1 MLPRTVK
8 NSNYRRVGRKK
19 GRRFGQTYLRQKT
32 HGRSSRA
39 KSVILSGPKVN
50 IICKH
55 KQGAIENRPK
65 MPTRRNKS
73 WLSAFECFRYVL
85 SNRVT
90 GWWSFWAVSGAHAG
104 AERTFRH
111 TLPVEKDAESRL
123 AWHNTQIHQAKAKL
137 GSLCVDNTTRT
148 KTPVLRLRRSFV
160 SCSGGVAVHLC
171 FGATLSKSAANFAK
185 FCRGFVSNFAIF
197 L

>member
-1 MLPRTVK
+1 MLPKTVK
-8 NSNYRRVGRKK
+8 NSNSRRVGRKK

-39 KSVILSGPKVN
+39 KSVILSGPRVN

-123 AWHNTQIHQAKAKL
+123 AWHNTQIHQAKARRRCRSPMFWRDTFKICCQL
-137 GSLCVDNTTRT
+137 CKILTRFHVIFRDSLVEIPYKVD
-148 KTPVLRLRRSFV
+148 K
-160 SCSGGVAVHLC
+160 
-171 FGATLSKSAANFAK
+171 
-185 FCRGFVSNFAIF
+185 I
-197 L
+197 

>member
-1 MLPRTVK
+1 
-8 NSNYRRVGRKK
+8 
-19 GRRFGQTYLRQKT
+19 
-32 HGRSSRA
+32 
-39 KSVILSGPKVN
+39 VN

-55 KQGAIENRPK
+55 KQGTLENWPK

-104 AERTFRH
+104 AERTFGH
-111 TLPVEKDAESRL
+111 TLPVVKVAESRL
-123 AWHNTQIHQAKAKL
+123 VRHNTQIHQAKAKL

-160 SCSGGVAVHLC
+160 SCSGGVAVLLC
-171 FGATLSKSAANFAK
+171 FGAPFLKSAANFAK
-185 FCRGFVSNFAIF
+185 FWRSLMSYFTIQ